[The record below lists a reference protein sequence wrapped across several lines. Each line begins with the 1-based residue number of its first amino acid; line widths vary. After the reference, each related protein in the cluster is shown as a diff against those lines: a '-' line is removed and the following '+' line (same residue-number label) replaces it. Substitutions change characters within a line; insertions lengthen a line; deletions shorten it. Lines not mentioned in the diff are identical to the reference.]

1 MSEAL
6 TGLKRS
12 CMCAN
17 VSEAMI
23 GQEVTVMGWVQRRR
37 DLGQLIFIALRD
49 KTGLVQIAID
59 ENTAEKELF
68 AKAETV
74 RSEYVLAV
82 RGEVAARTEGNI
94 NPNMKTGKIEIIA
107 KELRILSDSETTPF
121 QIEDNITVKDDLR
134 LKYRYLDLRRPSQ
147 LNNLVLRHK
156 VVQVMRNFLDQE
168 NFLEIETPILG
179 KSTPEGARDYLVPSR
194 VHPGNFYGLPQSPQL
209 YKQLLMV
216 SGMDRYYQ
224 IAKCFRDEDLR
235 ADRQPEFT
243 QVDMELSFVDIEDI
257 MDINERMM
265 QKVFKDLMNVDIQL
279 PLPRMTYA
287 EAMERFGSDKPDV
300 RFGMELKNISDVVA
314 GTEFV
319 VFKSALE
326 NGGSVRAINAKG
338 CGSFPRKKIDS
349 LVEFVKTYRAKGL
362 AWIVVNEDGTL
373 KSQIAK
379 FFTPE
384 KLQEIVDAMEGQP
397 GDLILICA
405 DQDKVVFDSLGALRL
420 ELSRM
425 LELTRPDDFA
435 FLWITEFPM
444 LEWDEEENR
453 YVAVHHPFTAPMDE
467 GWWDIFSRAL
477 LYGAI
482 AIGVPYIISG
492 MYFTI
497 IDKNNTIRV
506 MNYENVVTDEADAPK
521 TTGAK
526 KKITLFDNSGT
537 LKLSLSPENL
547 YYIESDDNYIK
558 VWYTDTKG
566 ELKQYMLRCRLKT
579 VEESFKGSG
588 LVRCNRKYIVNIKKV
603 AMLRKESEGYVL
615 DLGNEAIPPLP
626 VTKTYTDT
634 VLSHFTDES
643 PLLEVLED

>member
-6 TGLKRS
+6 TGLKRT

-82 RGEVAARTEGNI
+82 RGLVAARTEGNI

-279 PLPRMTYA
+279 PLPRMTYK

-326 NGGSVRAINAKG
+326 AGGSVRAINAKG

-384 KLQEIVDAMEGQP
+384 KLQEIVDAMDGQP

-405 DQDKVVFDSLGALRL
+405 DQNKVVFDSLGALRL
-420 ELSRM
+420 ELSKM

-453 YVAVHHPFTAPMDE
+453 FVAVHHPFTAPMDE
-467 GWWDIFSRAL
+467 DLELIDTNPGAVRAKAYDIVLNGYELGGGSIRIHRREIQQKMFEL
-477 LYGAI
+477 LGFTQEDAQERFGFLLDAFKYGVPPHGGLAFGLDRIIMLMSGATSIRDVIAFPKVKDASCPMTAAPGLVEEKQLDELGI
-482 AIGVPYIISG
+482 AI
-492 MYFTI
+492 
-497 IDKNNTIRV
+497 K
-506 MNYENVVTDEADAPK
+506 VVET
-521 TTGAK
+521 
-526 KKITLFDNSGT
+526 
-537 LKLSLSPENL
+537 
-547 YYIESDDNYIK
+547 
-558 VWYTDTKG
+558 
-566 ELKQYMLRCRLKT
+566 
-579 VEESFKGSG
+579 EET
-588 LVRCNRKYIVNIKKV
+588 
-603 AMLRKESEGYVL
+603 ATEE
-615 DLGNEAIPPLP
+615 
-626 VTKTYTDT
+626 
-634 VLSHFTDES
+634 
-643 PLLEVLED
+643 

>member
-1 MSEAL
+1 MGEAL

-12 CMCAN
+12 CMCCDVN
-17 VSEAMI
+17 ESMI

-59 ENTAEKELF
+59 GNTAEKDLF

-82 RGEVAARTEGNI
+82 KGLVTAREEGNI

-107 KELRILSDSETTPF
+107 KELRILSESETTPF

-147 LNNLVLRHK
+147 LKNLVLRHK
-156 VVQVMRNFLDQE
+156 VVQVMRNFLDKE
-168 NFLEIETPILG
+168 GFLEIETPVLG

-224 IAKCFRDEDLR
+224 VAKCFRDEDLR

-243 QVDMELSFVDIEDI
+243 QVDMELSFVEIEDI

-265 QKVFKDLMNVDIQL
+265 QKVFKDLMNVDIKL

-314 GTEFV
+314 GTDFV
-319 VFKSALE
+319 IFKSALE

-349 LVEFVKTYRAKGL
+349 LVEFVKTYKAKGL
-362 AWIVVNEDGTL
+362 AWIVVNADGTI

-384 KLQEIVDAMEGQP
+384 KMQEIVDAMDGQP

-405 DQDKVVFDSLGALRL
+405 DKDKVVFDSLGALRV
-420 ELSRM
+420 ELSKM
-425 LELTRPDDFA
+425 LELTKPDDFA

-467 GWWDIFSRAL
+467 DLDLIDTNPGAVRAKAYDIVLNGYELGGGSIRIHRRDIQKKMFELLGFSDADAQERFGFL
-477 LYGAI
+477 LDAFKYGVPPHGGLAFGLDRIIMLMSNAPSIRDVIAFPKVKDASCPMTDAPGVVDEKQLDELGI
-482 AIGVPYIISG
+482 AIKE
-492 MYFTI
+492 T
-497 IDKNNTIRV
+497 
-506 MNYENVVTDEADAPK
+506 EEA
-521 TTGAK
+521 T
-526 KKITLFDNSGT
+526 
-537 LKLSLSPENL
+537 
-547 YYIESDDNYIK
+547 
-558 VWYTDTKG
+558 
-566 ELKQYMLRCRLKT
+566 
-579 VEESFKGSG
+579 EE
-588 LVRCNRKYIVNIKKV
+588 
-603 AMLRKESEGYVL
+603 
-615 DLGNEAIPPLP
+615 
-626 VTKTYTDT
+626 
-634 VLSHFTDES
+634 
-643 PLLEVLED
+643 

>member
-82 RGEVAARTEGNI
+82 RGLVAARTEGNI

-121 QIEDNITVKDDLR
+121 QIEDGITVKDDLR

-147 LNNLVLRHK
+147 LHNLVLRHK

-265 QKVFKDLMNVDIQL
+265 QKVFKDLMNVDIKL

-300 RFGMELKNISDVVA
+300 RFGMELKNISDVVR

-326 NGGSVRAINAKG
+326 VGGSVRAINAKG

-384 KLQEIVDAMEGQP
+384 KLQEIVDAMEGKP

-420 ELSRM
+420 ELSKM

-444 LEWDEEENR
+444 LEWDEEAGR

-467 GWWDIFSRAL
+467 DLELIETNPGAVRAKAYDIVLNGYELGGGSIRIHRREIQQKMFEL
-477 LYGAI
+477 LGFTQEDAQERFGFLLDAFKYGVPPHGGLAFGLDRIIMLMSGATSIRDVIAFPKVKDASCPMTAAPGLVEEKQLDELGI
-482 AIGVPYIISG
+482 AIKAVE
-492 MYFTI
+492 TA
-497 IDKNNTIRV
+497 
-506 MNYENVVTDEADAPK
+506 E
-521 TTGAK
+521 
-526 KKITLFDNSGT
+526 
-537 LKLSLSPENL
+537 
-547 YYIESDDNYIK
+547 
-558 VWYTDTKG
+558 
-566 ELKQYMLRCRLKT
+566 T
-579 VEESFKGSG
+579 VE
-588 LVRCNRKYIVNIKKV
+588 
-603 AMLRKESEGYVL
+603 
-615 DLGNEAIPPLP
+615 
-626 VTKTYTDT
+626 
-634 VLSHFTDES
+634 
-643 PLLEVLED
+643 

>member
-23 GQEVTVMGWVQRRR
+23 GHEVTVMGWVQRRR

-49 KTGLVQIAID
+49 RTGLVQIAID
-59 ENTAEKELF
+59 ENATEKELF
-68 AKAETV
+68 AKAETI

-94 NPNMKTGKIEIIA
+94 NPNMKTGKVEIIA

-156 VVQVMRNFLDQE
+156 VAQVMRNFLDQE

-265 QKVFKDLMNVDIQL
+265 QKVFKDLMNVDIEL

-300 RFGMELKNISDVVA
+300 RFGMELKNISEVVR

-326 NGGSVRAINAKG
+326 AGGSVRAINAKG

-420 ELSRM
+420 ELSKM

-444 LEWDEEENR
+444 LEWDEEAGR

-467 GWWDIFSRAL
+467 DLELIDTNPGAVRAKAYDIVLNGYELGGGSIRIHRREIQQKMFEL
-477 LYGAI
+477 LGFTQEDAQERFGFLLDAFKYGVPPHGGLAFGLDRIIMLMSGATSIRDVIAFPKVKDASCPMTDAPGVVEEKQLDELGI
-482 AIGVPYIISG
+482 AI
-492 MYFTI
+492 
-497 IDKNNTIRV
+497 
-506 MNYENVVTDEADAPK
+506 
-521 TTGAK
+521 
-526 KKITLFDNSGT
+526 
-537 LKLSLSPENL
+537 
-547 YYIESDDNYIK
+547 
-558 VWYTDTKG
+558 
-566 ELKQYMLRCRLKT
+566 
-579 VEESFKGSG
+579 
-588 LVRCNRKYIVNIKKV
+588 KV
-603 AMLRKESEGYVL
+603 AETEETT
-615 DLGNEAIPPLP
+615 EA
-626 VTKTYTDT
+626 
-634 VLSHFTDES
+634 
-643 PLLEVLED
+643 

>member
-49 KTGLVQIAID
+49 RTGLVQIAID
-59 ENTAEKELF
+59 ENATEKELF
-68 AKAETV
+68 AKAETI

-82 RGEVAARTEGNI
+82 RGTVAARTEGNI

-121 QIEDNITVKDDLR
+121 QIEDSVTVKDDLR

-156 VVQVMRNFLDQE
+156 VAQVMRNFLDQE

-243 QVDMELSFVDIEDI
+243 QVDMELSFVDIDDV

-326 NGGSVRAINAKG
+326 AGGSVRAINAKG

-349 LVEFVKTYRAKGL
+349 LVEFVKTYKAKGL
-362 AWIVVNEDGTL
+362 AWIAINEDGTL
-373 KSQIAK
+373 KTQIAK

-384 KLQEIVDAMEGQP
+384 KLQEIVDAMDGQP

-425 LELTRPDDFA
+425 LELTKADDFA

-444 LEWDEEENR
+444 LEWDEEAGR

-467 GWWDIFSRAL
+467 DLDLIETNPGAVRAKAYDIVLNGYELGGGSIRIHRREIQQKMFEL
-477 LYGAI
+477 LGFTQEDAQERFGFLLDAFKYGVPPHGGLAFGLDRIIMLMSGATSIRDVIAFPKVKDASCPMTAAPGLVEEKQLDELGI
-482 AIGVPYIISG
+482 AI
-492 MYFTI
+492 
-497 IDKNNTIRV
+497 
-506 MNYENVVTDEADAPK
+506 
-521 TTGAK
+521 
-526 KKITLFDNSGT
+526 
-537 LKLSLSPENL
+537 
-547 YYIESDDNYIK
+547 K
-558 VWYTDTKG
+558 V
-566 ELKQYMLRCRLKT
+566 
-579 VEESFKGSG
+579 VEEEP
-588 LVRCNRKYIVNIKKV
+588 
-603 AMLRKESEGYVL
+603 ATEE
-615 DLGNEAIPPLP
+615 
-626 VTKTYTDT
+626 
-634 VLSHFTDES
+634 
-643 PLLEVLED
+643 